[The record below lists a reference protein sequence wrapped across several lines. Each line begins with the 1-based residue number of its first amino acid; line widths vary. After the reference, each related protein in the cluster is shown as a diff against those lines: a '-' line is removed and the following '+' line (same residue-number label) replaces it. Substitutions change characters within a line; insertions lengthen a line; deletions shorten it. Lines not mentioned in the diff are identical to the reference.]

1 MRNKILI
8 IIGTILLVSLLLF
21 GAFALPIA
29 LPLCSLIGLIYG
41 IYAKDKRFVI
51 WFSIAFFIGVLSI
64 VYTLGLIS
72 SM

>member
-8 IIGTILLVSLLLF
+8 VLGTILLVSLLLF

-29 LPLCSLIGLIYG
+29 LPLCSVIGLIYG
-41 IYAKDKRFVI
+41 IYAKDKSFVI
-51 WFSIAFFIGVLSI
+51 WSAIALFIGLLSVL
-64 VYTLGLIS
+64 YTLGLIS